1 MFEQNGKSS
10 STKIVVSFVIM
21 AVLSAVLGIVSAI
34 GLGSSG
40 STFSVVLV
48 CLLTLVMVVVSIVC
62 AIVIPKS
69 ISGKINEL
77 SQKVS
82 KFSDGDLSVS
92 FRTNDN
98 SDIDFIANKFS
109 DVSETLAALAY
120 DFKEVSKKIENGE
133 ADLALNEQL
142 YPKNFRNIVADFNLI
157 VSKNLNGTYKEVQD
171 AVQNAINHNDEMF
184 SDIVKVSDL
193 AKEGVFSEFI
203 DESKYSGQYRE
214 IAAKINE
221 IIDSVNKPTVEMLSA
236 FSENVSENQF
246 IADIQ
251 GDYRG
256 IFDELKNA
264 INSTIKVSGELI
276 EEIAQIFNKI
286 SKRDFDITISNK
298 YGSNF
303 DSLINDIEATV
314 NGFNVFVKDME
325 KSASRVSTESRQ
337 ICNVSG
343 DISDK
348 ITVQNYSIANLN
360 QSISKLSQQSVE
372 NEKDTLE
379 ANKIAEIAR
388 ESASIG
394 NEQMNHMLDAMSEIN
409 DASNSISN
417 IIKVIDEIAF
427 QTNILALNAAVEAA
441 RAGEHGKGFAVV
453 ADEVKTLATRS
464 QRAAGETTELIQT
477 SIEKISDGSEIAHT
491 TAQSL
496 SDIIEK
502 INSISDII
510 EKTANVSREQGVEI
524 KNVEKGISDIAS
536 AAKALY
542 NTVSTSLAT
551 NTLDFNAKELM
562 SQISSFNLKSE
573 NDIAQGKVKK
583 EEVDVPKEI
592 KATSVQTAK
601 PVKTSVSSS
610 KSKSSTVNTASVSG
624 KTGVQSKTVAP
635 TSTKPQ
641 PTNSQKVAVQS
652 VHNDAKQAP
661 KNDMKIVN
669 EGVKNNK
676 SIKELSAEIEAE
688 LDKVM
693 SENMAK
699 EANGENIA
707 KAEDSKKATAQTG
720 STIQRNV
727 QSRIQ
732 SGAKNNKK
740 EEMSDNEF
748 RKTVNAITSAI
759 SGSSPVNTDDIPVI
773 DFDKTTDFGKY

>member
-82 KFSDGDLSVS
+82 KFLDGDLSVS

-109 DVSETLAALAY
+109 DVSETLTALAY

-133 ADLALNEQL
+133 AGLALNEQL

-157 VSKNLNGTYKEVQD
+157 VSKNSNETYKEVQD
-171 AVQNAINHNDEMF
+171 AVQKAMKHNDEMF

-236 FSENVSENQF
+236 FSENQF

-510 EKTANVSREQGVEI
+510 EKTANVSREQGMEI

-562 SQISSFNLKSE
+562 SKISSFNLKSE

-583 EEVDVPKEI
+583 EEVDIPKEI
-592 KATSVQTAK
+592 KATSVQTVK

-610 KSKSSTVNTASVSG
+610 KPKSSTVNTASVSV
-624 KTGVQSKTVAP
+624 KTSAQSKTVAP
-635 TSTKPQ
+635 TPAKPQ
-641 PTNSQKVAVQS
+641 PTNFQKVTAQS
-652 VHNDAKQAP
+652 VHNDIKQTP

-699 EANGENIA
+699 EANGENIV

-727 QSRIQ
+727 QRRIQ